1 MENLTIKLNGK
12 NIGKLSAFKKS
23 TADIIVNGKIMKTFH
38 RLGMC

>member
-1 MENLTIKLNGK
+1 MKSLTIKLSGK

-23 TADIIVNGKIMKTFH
+23 TEDIIVNGKIMKSFH